1 MTMRFA
7 AVTLVLLLQAQPLP
21 PPYPR
26 PGTTKLFE
34 NERVIVWDVSWL
46 QQAYPV
52 HRHLYDYTGVY
63 YTNGDRVIIS
73 EQGVRSRTSS
83 VAWDTFFFRR
93 GVTHS
98 EEGASD
104 EPLRGVFVEF
114 KEPNPLGVVDT
125 NASAAA
131 FPDASGKKVRESD
144 RVVIWEFVPA
154 PGPSSAPHHH
164 ARDAVLVAFTNM
176 KPRVTF
182 VTRGTVHI
190 DDEMAGADRAY
201 VFEIK

>member
-1 MTMRFA
+1 MRFA
-7 AVTLVLLLQAQPLP
+7 AAALVFLLQAQTLP

-26 PGTTKLFE
+26 DGTTKLFE
-34 NERVIVWDVSWL
+34 NDRVIVWDVSWL
-46 QQAYPV
+46 QQAYPL

-63 YTNGDRVIIS
+63 YTNGDRVIVS

-83 VAWDTFFFRR
+83 VAWDTFFYRR

-114 KEPNPLGVVDT
+114 KEPNPLGAADT
-125 NASAAA
+125 NASATA
-131 FPDASGKKVRESD
+131 FPDAPAKKIRESE

-154 PGPSSAPHHH
+154 PGMSSVPHHH
-164 ARDAVLVAFTNM
+164 ARDAVVVAFTNT

-182 VTRGTVHI
+182 VKRGTVHL
-190 DDEMAGADRAY
+190 DDETAAAERAY

>member
-1 MTMRFA
+1 MRFIA
-7 AVTLVLLLQAQPLP
+7 LAFMLLLQAQPLP

-26 PGTTKLFE
+26 DGTTKLFE
-34 NERVIVWDVSWL
+34 NDRVIVWDVSWL

-52 HRHLYDYTGVY
+52 HRHVYDYSGVY
-63 YTNGDRVIIS
+63 YTNGDRIIVS
-73 EQGVRSRTSS
+73 ERGARSPTSS

-104 EPLRGVFVEF
+104 EPLRGVFLEF
-114 KEPNPLGVVDT
+114 KEPDALGVTDT
-125 NASAAA
+125 NASAPA
-131 FPDASGKKVRESD
+131 FPDALGKKVRESE

-154 PGPSSAPHHH
+154 PGPSPHHH
-164 ARDAVLVAFTNM
+164 MRDAVVVAFTNL

-182 VTRGTVHI
+182 VTRGTVHV
-190 DDEMAGADRAY
+190 DEQTTGADRVY
-201 VFEIK
+201 VFEVK

>member
-1 MTMRFA
+1 MRFA
-7 AVTLVLLLQAQPLP
+7 ALAFVLLLQAQPLP

-26 PGTTKLFE
+26 DGTTKLFE
-34 NERVIVWDVSWL
+34 NDRVIVWDVSWL

-63 YTNGDRVIIS
+63 YSNGDRVIVS
-73 EQGVRSRTSS
+73 EQGIRSRTSS
-83 VAWDTFFFRR
+83 VAWDTFFYRR

-114 KEPNPLGVVDT
+114 KEPNALQVADT
-125 NASAAA
+125 NASATA
-131 FPDASGKKVRESD
+131 FPDAPGKKVRESE

-154 PGPSSAPHHH
+154 PGPSPAPHHH
-164 ARDAVLVAFTNM
+164 ARDAVVVAFSNM
-176 KPRVTF
+176 RPRVTF
-182 VTRGTVHI
+182 VNRGTLHT
-190 DDEMAGADRAY
+190 DDQTTGADRAY

>member
-1 MTMRFA
+1 MRFLGA
-7 AVTLVLLLQAQPLP
+7 VLLLLLQVQTLP

-26 PGTTKLFE
+26 DGTTKLLE
-34 NERVIVWDVSWL
+34 NDRVIVWDVSWL

-52 HRHLYDYTGVY
+52 HRHVYDYAGVY
-63 YTNGDRVIIS
+63 YTNGDRIIVS
-73 EQGVRSRTSS
+73 ERGARSPTTS

-104 EPLRGVFVEF
+104 DPLRGVFLEF
-114 KEPNPLGVVDT
+114 KEPNALGVVDT
-125 NASAAA
+125 DANTPT
-131 FPDASGKKVRESD
+131 FPVMTGKSVRESE

-154 PGPSSAPHHH
+154 PGPAQSRHRHT
-164 ARDAVLVAFTNM
+164 RDAVVVAFTKL

-182 VTRGTVHI
+182 VPRGTVHA
-190 DDEMAGADRAY
+190 DEQTAGADRVY
-201 VFEIK
+201 VFELK